1 MLKKRLF
8 IVSNRLP
15 ITIEQKDN
23 GFTSRPSSGGL
34 VSAITG
40 YLQKGGQE
48 TFSETFW
55 AGVPGCTEKTW
66 AIAMNSLSG
75 SQYGYL
81 PIFLNWKKYELYYN
95 GFSNSVLWPLF
106 HYFPSFVDY
115 NSSYYEAWLEVNGV
129 FAEKLGAQLRKDDVV
144 WIHDYHLLPLA
155 GLLRKRIP
163 TLTIGFFL
171 HIPFPSYELFR
182 LIPKGWQRSILS
194 GMLGADLIGFH
205 TIDYASHFLSSVE
218 EVLQIEHDGQLIWW
232 ENRQVKAD
240 AFPIGIDFEKYNHAC
255 DDPKV
260 KEVRKQYLEL
270 KGTRKLIFSVDR
282 LDYTKGVANRL
293 KSYQHFIT
301 SFPEYKGNV
310 IFVLVIVPSRD
321 VIIKYA
327 ERKKIIDEA
336 VGNINSSLGSVVWQ
350 PIIYKYGHLSFEEL
364 IALYTA
370 CDLALITPLRDGMNL
385 VSKEFVASR
394 KDGHGALVLSEM
406 AGAARELT
414 EALLVNPNDIGEMAV
429 AIKTGLE
436 MSEASQRDR
445 LVEMQDR
452 IRRYDVFV
460 WAADFFRELTA
471 VKKDQLE
478 FEIKFLDAVT
488 RIELLDAYARAARR
502 ILLLDYDG
510 TLVPFAKFPG
520 AAAPT
525 PDVLEILSA
534 ISDNPLNEIYIVSGR
549 DSHTLEKWF
558 SGMSVGLIAEHGAK
572 VRHKNGAW
580 ETAVNDP
587 AEDWKSKMEKIMQGY
602 VDKCPHTFIERKDYS
617 IAWHYRNADLGDG
630 AVRAREL
637 YDDLIGPANQMSLN
651 VLNGHK
657 VIEVRLKGI
666 NKGAAINRIVT
677 SANYDFILCIGDDE
691 TDEDMFKKLAGRP
704 DAFTIK
710 VGNEASFAKYNLHN
724 PAMVQALLQTVSSY
738 APGPPQG

>member
-350 PIIYKYGHLSFEEL
+350 PIIYKYG
-364 IALYTA
+364 
-370 CDLALITPLRDGMNL
+370 
-385 VSKEFVASR
+385 
-394 KDGHGALVLSEM
+394 
-406 AGAARELT
+406 
-414 EALLVNPNDIGEMAV
+414 
-429 AIKTGLE
+429 
-436 MSEASQRDR
+436 
-445 LVEMQDR
+445 
-452 IRRYDVFV
+452 
-460 WAADFFRELTA
+460 
-471 VKKDQLE
+471 
-478 FEIKFLDAVT
+478 
-488 RIELLDAYARAARR
+488 
-502 ILLLDYDG
+502 
-510 TLVPFAKFPG
+510 
-520 AAAPT
+520 
-525 PDVLEILSA
+525 
-534 ISDNPLNEIYIVSGR
+534 
-549 DSHTLEKWF
+549 
-558 SGMSVGLIAEHGAK
+558 
-572 VRHKNGAW
+572 
-580 ETAVNDP
+580 
-587 AEDWKSKMEKIMQGY
+587 
-602 VDKCPHTFIERKDYS
+602 
-617 IAWHYRNADLGDG
+617 
-630 AVRAREL
+630 
-637 YDDLIGPANQMSLN
+637 
-651 VLNGHK
+651 
-657 VIEVRLKGI
+657 
-666 NKGAAINRIVT
+666 
-677 SANYDFILCIGDDE
+677 
-691 TDEDMFKKLAGRP
+691 
-704 DAFTIK
+704 
-710 VGNEASFAKYNLHN
+710 
-724 PAMVQALLQTVSSY
+724 
-738 APGPPQG
+738 